1 MRPYIN
7 TFPNS
12 TEINFNIQNHNKRND
27 PKRRLFHTDKI
38 KNVWKGNLHEW
49 QTLEK
54 LRFFYIG
61 IGYILDIEYIQ
72 LENVTVVYIKT
83 RAEAHLALDLSWY
96 KRIRILKIN
105 SKRYQNTT
113 FRNFYYG
120 WRYATCPQWRA
131 NTQIKYILFPG
142 KKRLKIAEFSDY
154 VLSPSLQYGVEKQWT
169 RYPARKVNGME
180 SSSQTPEWWHSR
192 PKKQKSWWKNYFI
205 VGLFRIRLWIRILLF
220 SSVAFKMPKKKVF
233 ISSWLT
239 VGTFT

>member
-1 MRPYIN
+1 M
-7 TFPNS
+7 
-12 TEINFNIQNHNKRND
+12 
-27 PKRRLFHTDKI
+27 
-38 KNVWKGNLHEW
+38 
-49 QTLEK
+49 
-54 LRFFYIG
+54 
-61 IGYILDIEYIQ
+61 
-72 LENVTVVYIKT
+72 KT
-83 RAEAHLALDLSWY
+83 RAEADLARGDLRWY
-96 KRIRILKIN
+96 KRIRIFKIN
-105 SKRYQNTT
+105 SRRYQKNS
-113 FRNFYYG
+113 FSKFLL
-120 WRYATCPQWRA
+120 WMAPCPQWRA
-131 NTQIKYILFPG
+131 NIKKKNIFFQA

-154 VLSPSLQYGVEKQWT
+154 VPSPSLQYGVEKQWT